1 MDAGDILQPI
11 AKRSKIIY
19 SEDPN
24 DSKAAPIPHIGI
36 YSDHQLVYKLKL
48 EQKQASVPRKTELHE
63 LPTLLKLMSQP
74 STSNLGESGK
84 QPTSTKQL
92 LEMLSSRFR

>member
-36 YSDHQLVYKLKL
+36 YSDHQLVCKFLIHL
-48 EQKQASVPRKTELHE
+48 I
-63 LPTLLKLMSQP
+63 
-74 STSNLGESGK
+74 NL
-84 QPTSTKQL
+84 
-92 LEMLSSRFR
+92 